1 MDSNVIVEKKE
12 NVSIIRLNLPQKMN
26 SLDAK
31 LRSDLKSALI
41 RFRDDSDSRAA
52 VLTGQGKIF
61 SAGGNLEEIKDGI
74 DAVAGV
80 NLMMDYNEIATLMAN
95 IEKPIIAAVN
105 GAALGAGFSL
115 ALACDVVIA
124 SSGAVFAAVFS
135 KVGLVP
141 DMGFLYYLPRYVGMH
156 RAKELIYTARI
167 VKAEEAMRMGI
178 VNQVVNPEELEANA
192 FDLARKLAGGPAVAF
207 GLGKTI
213 LSRSLESNLQDILTY
228 EGHAQS
234 ICFQS
239 KDHREGVQA
248 FYEKRP
254 PVFIGK

>member
-1 MDSNVIVEKKE
+1 MDSNVIVEQREK
-12 NVSIIRLNLPQKMN
+12 VSIIRLNLPQKMN
-26 SLDAK
+26 CLDAK

-41 RFRDDSDSRAA
+41 GFRDDGESHAA

-61 SAGGNLEEIKDGI
+61 CAGGNLEEIKDGM
-74 DAVAGV
+74 DAVTGV
-80 NLMMDYNEIATLMAN
+80 SHMNDHNEIVTIMAN
-95 IEKPIIAAVN
+95 IDKPIIAAVN
-105 GAALGAGFSL
+105 GAAMGAGFSL
-115 ALACDVVIA
+115 VLACDIVIA

-141 DMGFLYYLPRYVGMH
+141 DMGFLYFLPRFVGMH

-167 VKAEEAMRMGI
+167 VKAEEALQMGI
-178 VNQVVNPEELEANA
+178 VNRVVNPEELEAHA

-213 LSRSLESNLQDILTY
+213 LSRSLESNLEDILKY
-228 EGHAQS
+228 EGHAQA
-234 ICFQS
+234 ICFES
-239 KDHREGVQA
+239 KDHREGVRA